1 MTKNVILFGADM
13 TTFVHIYNK
22 EKDMLILG
30 LVKDQN
36 KD

>member
-13 TTFVHIYNK
+13 TTFVHIHNK

>member
-1 MTKNVILFGADM
+1 MSKNVILFGANM
-13 TTFVHIYNK
+13 TSFVHIYNK

-30 LVKDQN
+30 LAKDQN